1 MEKRI
6 NIVYFSGTGGTER
19 AAKCFESEFNQ
30 LGFNVK
36 LLCMKAAFKNFDS
49 ENSILL
55 LLYPVYAM
63 NAPKIVHEWVESLDK
78 ATSAQAAVVSVSGGG
93 EVSPNMACRLS
104 IIKKLEKKGFKVTYE
119 NMLIMPTN
127 FAVPMEQ
134 PLARLLLEALP
145 MKVKAAV
152 SDIESGTVRRTSP
165 PLFDRLLTA
174 IAKLEHI
181 GARSFGKHI
190 KANDSCI
197 GCGWCAENCPSS
209 NITMQ
214 ADRPVCGNNC
224 NFCLCCIYGCPSQ
237 SLVPA
242 FGKFAIIKEGYDLNA
257 LEKTPVPE
265 NADIAALT
273 KGSGWKGIR
282 EYLLNSD

>member
-1 MEKRI
+1 MDKRI

-19 AAKCFESEFNQ
+19 AAKCFKSEFDQ
-30 LGFNVK
+30 LGYSVT
-36 LLCMKAAFKNFDS
+36 LLRMKDAFKNYGCG
-49 ENSILL
+49 NSNLL

-63 NAPKIVHEWVESLDK
+63 NAPKIVHEWVESLDS
-78 ATSAQAAVVSVSGGG
+78 ANGAQAAVVSISGGG

-104 IIKKLEKKGFKVTYE
+104 IIKKLEKKGFKVSYE

-127 FAVPMEQ
+127 FAESMEP

-145 MKVKAAV
+145 KKVKAMAF
-152 SDIESGTVRRTSP
+152 DIDSGTIRRTRP
-165 PLFDRLLTA
+165 PVFDRLLTS
-174 IAKLEHI
+174 IARLEHI

-190 KANDSCI
+190 KPNNKCT

-214 ADRPVCGNNC
+214 ADRPIYGNNC
-224 NFCLCCIYGCPSQ
+224 NFCLCCIYGCPFNA
-237 SLVPA
+237 LEPA
-242 FGKFAIIKEGYDLNA
+242 MGKFAIVKDGYDLPA
-257 LEKTPVPE
+257 LEKTQVPE
-265 NADIAALT
+265 NADIAALA
-273 KGSGWKGIR
+273 KGGGWNGVR